1 MKLFNILFK
10 NKNVTPSVNLVSIQ
24 DIISMPDK
32 KFYQN
37 HSDDYKKYYNLY
49 MNILTKSKSI
59 TSINL
64 NIDDKDITFYS
75 DIITNLSL
83 KLDYIINPVNQSE
96 DRTKEGLTLIVSKF
110 VYYKNEMTSYKD
122 ALFIKWKVL
131 ENILSRKVFLS
142 YNKKCAINNEINNIT
157 GKIVALSST
166 IHAINLEIIN
176 YYDMISLY
184 EIKSDEY
191 YLRDK
196 NFILKKY
203 LDVFNIQN
211 TKERNF
217 SDSISSVLHQEILI
231 TEQILKENTLKDIS
245 KKINKNEISL
255 DQINEFITKAHAIKD
270 LYNNEIGNN
279 LISKLYSLKY
289 DLIKKYYQEQIIVDK
304 NFISDTDDELE
315 YFANRLR
322 FDFNNTI
329 KDKDGSIEKV
339 YTSNKKAIL
348 VLLKKLATDDMQG
361 LLYDKF
367 TLSFLFNITNVDKL
381 KYLFDNTYI
390 KEDTF
395 ILANYSFDN
404 HKISL
409 SSFLRLM
416 HNVTTIKEKYYT
428 DYIKNEKGSF
438 SLQSYQRQV
447 NQILE
452 RNKYSKYL
460 YFYET
465 YLKDNKSKIYK
476 FYDGMKEL
484 RSDENHAF
492 LQFCEYM
499 NNYDDMIDKDR
510 YVHNAYSIEYA
521 KEIYFP
527 DTLETASFGYY
538 PLVVDYLHLNQGLKT
553 IAFDT
558 NQVLNLFIP
567 SSVELI
573 LGGYYLNARNYIF
586 IDYENSKLIHSYNFF
601 KFLRDLSQ
609 SRFNK
614 SSIDKKY
621 PSTLKFIDSNGNVRS
636 FKFDLHYSPDIED
649 YYNNLM
655 NELNVPVLKR
665 GK

>member
-75 DIITNLSL
+75 DIITNFSL

-122 ALFIKWKVL
+122 SLFIRWKVL

-166 IHAINLEIIN
+166 IHAIDLEIIN

-203 LDVFNIQN
+203 RDVFNIQN

-231 TEQILKENTLKDIS
+231 TEQILRENTLKDIS

-255 DQINEFITKAHAIKD
+255 DQINEFITKAYAIKD

-289 DLIKKYYQEQIIVDK
+289 SLIKKYYQEQIIVDK
-304 NFISDTDDELE
+304 NFISDNADELE

-381 KYLFDNTYI
+381 KYLFDNTYV

-395 ILANYSFDN
+395 IMPNYSFDN
-404 HKISL
+404 NKTSL

-416 HNVTTIKEKYYT
+416 HNVTTIKEEYYT
-428 DYIKNEKGSF
+428 DYFKNEKGSF

-476 FYDGMKEL
+476 FYDGMKKL
-484 RSDENHAF
+484 RNVENHAF

-553 IAFDT
+553 ITFYT
-558 NQVLNLFIP
+558 NQVLNLYIP

-573 LGGYYLNARNYIF
+573 LGGYHLNARNYIF
-586 IDYENSKLIHSYNFF
+586 TDYENSKLIHSYNFF

>member
-1 MKLFNILFK
+1 MKLFNWLFK
-10 NKNVTPSVNLVSIQ
+10 NKNITSSANLVCIQ

-37 HSDDYKKYYNLY
+37 HSDDYKKYYNIY
-49 MNILTKSKSI
+49 MSILSKSKSI

-75 DIITNLSL
+75 NIITNLSL

-96 DRTKEGLTLIVSKF
+96 DRTKEGLILIASKF
-110 VYYKNEMTSYKD
+110 LYYKNEMTNYKD
-122 ALFIKWKVL
+122 ALFIRWKVL
-131 ENILSRKVFLS
+131 ENILNRKVFLS

-166 IHAINLEIIN
+166 IHAIDLEIIN
-176 YYDMISLY
+176 YYDMMSLY
-184 EIKSDEY
+184 EIKGDEY

-196 NFILKKY
+196 SFILKKY
-203 LDVFNIQN
+203 LDAFNIKN
-211 TKERNF
+211 TNERNF
-217 SDSISSVLHQEILI
+217 NDSISSVLHQEILI
-231 TEQILKENTLKDIS
+231 TEQILKESTLKDIS
-245 KKINKNEISL
+245 KKINRDEINL
-255 DQINEFITKAHAIKD
+255 DTIDEFITKAQAIKD

-289 DLIKKYYQEQIIVDK
+289 YLIKKYYQDNVIVDK
-304 NFISDTDDELE
+304 NFINDTDDELE

-322 FDFNNTI
+322 FDFNNII
-329 KDKDGSIEKV
+329 KDKDGSLSSV
-339 YTSNKKAIL
+339 YTTNKREIL
-348 VLLKKLATDDMQG
+348 ILLKSMVTNDLQG

-367 TLSFLFNITNVDKL
+367 TLSFLFNITSIDKL

-395 ILANYSFDN
+395 IMSNYGFDN

-416 HNVTTIKEKYYT
+416 HNVTTIKEEYYT
-428 DYIKNEKGSF
+428 EYFKKSTGSF

-447 NQILE
+447 NKILE

-460 YFYET
+460 YFYQT
-465 YLKDNKSKIYK
+465 YLKNNNIYK
-476 FYDGMKEL
+476 FYDGLKTL
-484 RSDENHAF
+484 RNDEPHSF
-492 LQFCEYM
+492 LEFCEYM

-510 YVHNAYSIEYA
+510 YVHNAYSMKWA
-521 KEIYFP
+521 KEIYFS

-538 PLVVDYLHLNQGLKT
+538 PLVVDHLHLNQGLKT
-553 IAFDT
+553 IFFDA
-558 NQVLNLFIP
+558 NQVLNLYIP
-567 SSVELI
+567 SSVEQI
-573 LGGYYLNARNYIF
+573 YCSYYLNARNYIF
-586 IDYENSKLIHSYNFF
+586 TDYENSKLIHSHYFF
-601 KFLRDLSQ
+601 EFLRGLSQ
-609 SRFNK
+609 SRVKNNK
-614 SSIDKKY
+614 L
-621 PSTLKFIDSNGNVRS
+621 PSTLKFIDSNGNVHS

-665 GK
+665 SK

>member
-1 MKLFNILFK
+1 MKLFSILFK
-10 NKNVTPSVNLVSIQ
+10 NKNVIPSVNLVSIQ

-110 VYYKNEMTSYKD
+110 VYYKNEMSSYKD
-122 ALFIKWKVL
+122 ALFIRWKVL

-157 GKIVALSST
+157 GKIVALSSVL
-166 IHAINLEIIN
+166 HAIDLEIIN

-217 SDSISSVLHQEILI
+217 DDSISSVLHQEILI
-231 TEQILKENTLKDIS
+231 TEQILRENTLKDIS
-245 KKINKNEISL
+245 KKISKNEISL
-255 DQINEFITKAHAIKD
+255 DQINAFITKAHAIKD
-270 LYNNEIGNN
+270 LYNNEMGNN

-289 DLIKKYYQEQIIVDK
+289 DLIKKYYQEQIVVDK
-304 NFISDTDDELE
+304 NFINDIDEELE

-395 ILANYSFDN
+395 ILANYSFNN

-416 HNVTTIKEKYYT
+416 HNVTTINEEYYT
-428 DYIKNEKGSF
+428 DYFKNIKGSF

-460 YFYET
+460 YFYEIC
-465 YLKDNKSKIYK
+465 LKDNKSNIYK

-484 RSDENHAF
+484 RNDEPHAF
-492 LQFCEYM
+492 L
-499 NNYDDMIDKDR
+499 
-510 YVHNAYSIEYA
+510 
-521 KEIYFP
+521 
-527 DTLETASFGYY
+527 
-538 PLVVDYLHLNQGLKT
+538 
-553 IAFDT
+553 
-558 NQVLNLFIP
+558 
-567 SSVELI
+567 
-573 LGGYYLNARNYIF
+573 
-586 IDYENSKLIHSYNFF
+586 
-601 KFLRDLSQ
+601 
-609 SRFNK
+609 
-614 SSIDKKY
+614 
-621 PSTLKFIDSNGNVRS
+621 
-636 FKFDLHYSPDIED
+636 
-649 YYNNLM
+649 
-655 NELNVPVLKR
+655 
-665 GK
+665 

>member
-1 MKLFNILFK
+1 MKLFNWLFK
-10 NKNVTPSVNLVSIQ
+10 NKNITSSANLVCIQ

-37 HSDDYKKYYNLY
+37 HSDDYKKYYNIY
-49 MNILTKSKSI
+49 MSILSKSKSI

-64 NIDDKDITFYS
+64 NIDDKEITFYS
-75 DIITNLSL
+75 NIITNLSL

-96 DRTKEGLTLIVSKF
+96 DRTKEGLTLITSKF
-110 VYYKNEMTSYKD
+110 LYYKNEMTNYKD
-122 ALFIKWKVL
+122 ALFIRWKVL
-131 ENILSRKVFLS
+131 ENILNRKVFLS

-166 IHAINLEIIN
+166 IHAIDLEIIN
-176 YYDMISLY
+176 YYDMMSLY
-184 EIKSDEY
+184 EIKGDEY

-196 NFILKKY
+196 SFILKKY
-203 LDVFNIQN
+203 LDAFNIKN
-211 TKERNF
+211 TNERNF
-217 SDSISSVLHQEILI
+217 NDSISSVLHQEILI

-245 KKINKNEISL
+245 KKINGDEINF
-255 DQINEFITKAHAIKD
+255 DTIDEFITKAQAIKD
-270 LYNNEIGNN
+270 LYNNEMGNN

-289 DLIKKYYQEQIIVDK
+289 DLIKKYYQDNVIVDK
-304 NFISDTDDELE
+304 TFINDTDDELE

-322 FDFNNTI
+322 FDFNNII
-329 KDKDGSIEKV
+329 KDKDGSLSSV
-339 YTSNKKAIL
+339 YTTNKREIL
-348 VLLKKLATDDMQG
+348 ILLKSMVTNDMQG

-367 TLSFLFNITNVDKL
+367 TLSFLFNITSIDKL

-395 ILANYSFDN
+395 IMSNYGFDN

-416 HNVTTIKEKYYT
+416 HNVTTIKEEYYT
-428 DYIKNEKGSF
+428 EYFKKSTGSF

-447 NQILE
+447 NKILE

-460 YFYET
+460 YFYQT
-465 YLKDNKSKIYK
+465 YLKNNNIYK
-476 FYDGMKEL
+476 FYDGMKTL
-484 RSDENHAF
+484 RNDEPHSF
-492 LQFCEYM
+492 LEFCEYM

-510 YVHNAYSIEYA
+510 YVHNAYSMKWA
-521 KEIYFP
+521 KEIYFS

-538 PLVVDYLHLNQGLKT
+538 PLVVDRLHLNQGLKT
-553 IAFDT
+553 IFFDA
-558 NQVLNLFIP
+558 NQVLNIYIP
-567 SSVELI
+567 SSVEQI
-573 LGGYYLNARNYIF
+573 YCSYYLNARNYIF
-586 IDYENSKLIHSYNFF
+586 TAYENSKLIQSHYFF
-601 KFLRDLSQ
+601 EFLRGLSQ
-609 SRFNK
+609 SRVKNNK
-614 SSIDKKY
+614 L
-621 PSTLKFIDSNGNVRS
+621 PSTLKFIDSNGNVHS

>member
-1 MKLFNILFK
+1 MKLFNWLFK
-10 NKNVTPSVNLVSIQ
+10 NKNTTSSSNLVSIQ

-32 KFYQN
+32 KFYQS

-49 MNILTKSKSI
+49 MSILAKSKSI

-75 DIITNLSL
+75 NIITNLSL

-110 VYYKNEMTSYKD
+110 VYYKEEMQNYKNG
-122 ALFIKWKVL
+122 LFIRWKVL
-131 ENILSRKVFLS
+131 DNILNRKVFLS

-166 IHAINLEIIN
+166 IHAIDLEIIN
-176 YYDMISLY
+176 YYDMMSLY

-196 NFILKKY
+196 SFILKKY
-203 LDVFNIQN
+203 LDAFNIKN
-211 TKERNF
+211 TNDRNF
-217 SDSISSVLHQEILI
+217 NDSISSVLHQEILI
-231 TEQILKENTLKDIS
+231 TEQILKENTLKDIL
-245 KKINKNEISL
+245 KKINGDEINL
-255 DQINEFITKAHAIKD
+255 DTIDEFITKAQAIKD
-270 LYNNEIGNN
+270 LYNNEVGNN

-289 DLIKKYYQEQIIVDK
+289 DLIKKYYQDNVIVDK
-304 NFISDTDDELE
+304 TFINDTDDELE

-322 FDFNNTI
+322 FDFNNII
-329 KDKDGSIEKV
+329 KDKDGSLSSV
-339 YTSNKKAIL
+339 YTTNKREIL
-348 VLLKKLATDDMQG
+348 ILLKSMVTNDMQG

-367 TLSFLFNITNVDKL
+367 TLSFLFNITSIDML

-395 ILANYSFDN
+395 IMSNYGFDN

-416 HNVTTIKEKYYT
+416 HNVTTIKEEYYT
-428 DYIKNEKGSF
+428 EYFKKTTGSF

-447 NQILE
+447 NKILE

-460 YFYET
+460 YFYQT
-465 YLKDNKSKIYK
+465 YLKNNNIYK
-476 FYDGMKEL
+476 FYDGLKTL
-484 RSDENHAF
+484 RNDEPHSF
-492 LQFCEYM
+492 LEFCEYM

-510 YVHNAYSIEYA
+510 YVHNAYSMKWA
-521 KEIYFP
+521 KEIYFS

-538 PLVVDYLHLNQGLKT
+538 PLVVGHLHLNQGLKT
-553 IAFDT
+553 IFFDA
-558 NQVLNLFIP
+558 NQVLNLYIP
-567 SSVELI
+567 SSVEQI
-573 LGGYYLNARNYIF
+573 YCSYYLNARNYIF
-586 IDYENSKLIHSYNFF
+586 TDCENSKLIHSHYFF
-601 KFLRDLSQ
+601 EFLRGLSQ
-609 SRFNK
+609 SRVKNNK
-614 SSIDKKY
+614 LQ
-621 PSTLKFIDSNGNVRS
+621 STLKFIDSNGNVHS

>member
-24 DIISMPDK
+24 DIIPMPDK

-49 MNILTKSKSI
+49 MSILTKSKSI

-122 ALFIKWKVL
+122 ALFIRWKVL

-166 IHAINLEIIN
+166 IHAIDLEIIN

-184 EIKSDEY
+184 EIKSDEF

-231 TEQILKENTLKDIS
+231 TEQILRENTLKDIS

-289 DLIKKYYQEQIIVDK
+289 SLIKKYYQEQIIVDK

-322 FDFNNTI
+322 FDFNNAI
-329 KDKDGSIEKV
+329 KDKDGSLLEV
-339 YTSNKKAIL
+339 YTTNKKDIL
-348 VLLKKLATDDMQG
+348 VLLKKIATDDMQG

-367 TLSFLFNITNVDKL
+367 TLSFLFNITSVDKL

-395 ILANYSFDN
+395 IMPNYSFDN
-404 HKISL
+404 HKTSL

-416 HNVTTIKEKYYT
+416 HNVTTIKEEYYT
-428 DYIKNEKGSF
+428 DYFKNKKGSF

-465 YLKDNKSKIYK
+465 YLKDNKSNIYK

-484 RSDENHAF
+484 RNDENHAF

-510 YVHNAYSIEYA
+510 YVHNDYSIEYA

-538 PLVVDYLHLNQGLKT
+538 PLVVDYLHLNQGLKVIT
-553 IAFDT
+553 FDT
-558 NQVLNLFIP
+558 NQVLNLYIP

-573 LGGYYLNARNYIF
+573 LGSYYLNARNYIF

-601 KFLRDLSQ
+601 EFLRGLSQ

-665 GK
+665 DK

>member
-10 NKNVTPSVNLVSIQ
+10 NKNITPSVNLVSIQ

-49 MNILTKSKSI
+49 MSILTKSKSI

-166 IHAINLEIIN
+166 IHAIDLEIIN

-184 EIKSDEY
+184 EIKSDEF

-203 LDVFNIQN
+203 LDVFNIKN

-231 TEQILKENTLKDIS
+231 TEQILRENTLKDIS
-245 KKINKNEISL
+245 RKINKNEISL
-255 DQINEFITKAHAIKD
+255 DQINEFITKAYAIKD

-289 DLIKKYYQEQIIVDK
+289 GLIKKYYQEQIIVDK

-322 FDFNNTI
+322 FDFHNTI
-329 KDKDGSIEKV
+329 KDKDGSILEV
-339 YTSNKKAIL
+339 YTTNKKDIL
-348 VLLKKLATDDMQG
+348 VLLKKLAADDMQG

-395 ILANYSFDN
+395 IMPNYSFDN
-404 HKISL
+404 HKTSL

-428 DYIKNEKGSF
+428 DYFKDEKGSF

-484 RSDENHAF
+484 RNDENHAF
-492 LQFCEYM
+492 LEFCEYK

-553 IAFDT
+553 ITFYT

-573 LGGYYLNARNYIF
+573 LGGYHLNARNYIF
-586 IDYENSKLIHSYNFF
+586 TDYENSKLIHSYNFF

-609 SRFNK
+609 SRL
-614 SSIDKKY
+614 IGKKY

>member
-24 DIISMPDK
+24 DIIPMPDK

-49 MNILTKSKSI
+49 MSILTKSKSI

-122 ALFIKWKVL
+122 ALFIRWKVL

-166 IHAINLEIIN
+166 IHAIDLEIIN

-184 EIKSDEY
+184 EIKSDEF

-231 TEQILKENTLKDIS
+231 TEQILRENTLKDIS

-289 DLIKKYYQEQIIVDK
+289 SLIKKYYQEQIIVDK

-322 FDFNNTI
+322 FDFNNAI
-329 KDKDGSIEKV
+329 KDKDGSLLEV
-339 YTSNKKAIL
+339 YTTNKKDIL
-348 VLLKKLATDDMQG
+348 VLLKKIATDDMQG

-367 TLSFLFNITNVDKL
+367 TLSFLFNITSVDKL

-395 ILANYSFDN
+395 IMPNYSFDN
-404 HKISL
+404 HKTSL

-416 HNVTTIKEKYYT
+416 HNVTTIKEEYYT
-428 DYIKNEKGSF
+428 DYFKNKKGSF

-465 YLKDNKSKIYK
+465 YLKDNKSNIYK

-484 RSDENHAF
+484 RNDENHAF

-510 YVHNAYSIEYA
+510 YVHNDYSIEYA

-558 NQVLNLFIP
+558 NQVLNLYIP

-573 LGGYYLNARNYIF
+573 LGSYYLNARNYIF

-601 KFLRDLSQ
+601 EFLRGLSQ

-649 YYNNLM
+649 YYKNLM

>member
-1 MKLFNILFK
+1 MKLFNWLFK
-10 NKNVTPSVNLVSIQ
+10 NKNITSSANLVCIQ

-37 HSDDYKKYYNLY
+37 HSDDYKKYYNIY
-49 MNILTKSKSI
+49 MSILSKSKSI

-75 DIITNLSL
+75 NIITNLSL

-96 DRTKEGLTLIVSKF
+96 DRTKEGLTLIASKF
-110 VYYKNEMTSYKD
+110 LYYKNEMTNYKD
-122 ALFIKWKVL
+122 ALFIRWKVL
-131 ENILSRKVFLS
+131 ENILNRKVFLS

-166 IHAINLEIIN
+166 IHAIDLEIIN
-176 YYDMISLY
+176 YYDMMSLY
-184 EIKSDEY
+184 EIKGDEY

-196 NFILKKY
+196 SFILKKY
-203 LDVFNIQN
+203 LDAFNIKN
-211 TKERNF
+211 TNERNF
-217 SDSISSVLHQEILI
+217 NDSISSVLHQEILI

-245 KKINKNEISL
+245 KKINGDEINF
-255 DQINEFITKAHAIKD
+255 DTIDEFITKAQAIKD
-270 LYNNEIGNN
+270 LYNNEMGNN

-289 DLIKKYYQEQIIVDK
+289 DLIKKYYQDNVIVDK
-304 NFISDTDDELE
+304 TFINDTDDELE

-322 FDFNNTI
+322 FDFNNII
-329 KDKDGSIEKV
+329 KDKDGSLSSV
-339 YTSNKKAIL
+339 YTTNKREIL
-348 VLLKKLATDDMQG
+348 ILLKSMVTNDMQG

-367 TLSFLFNITNVDKL
+367 TLSFLFNITSIDKL

-395 ILANYSFDN
+395 IMSNYEFDN

-416 HNVTTIKEKYYT
+416 HNVTTIKEEYYT
-428 DYIKNEKGSF
+428 EYFKKSTGSF

-447 NQILE
+447 NKILE

-460 YFYET
+460 YFYQT
-465 YLKDNKSKIYK
+465 YLKNNNIYK
-476 FYDGMKEL
+476 FYDGMKTL
-484 RSDENHAF
+484 RNDEPHSF
-492 LQFCEYM
+492 LEFCEYM

-510 YVHNAYSIEYA
+510 YVHNAYSMKWA
-521 KEIYFP
+521 KEIYFS

-538 PLVVDYLHLNQGLKT
+538 PLVVDRLHLNQGLKT
-553 IAFDT
+553 IFFDA
-558 NQVLNLFIP
+558 NQVLNIYIP
-567 SSVELI
+567 SSVEQI
-573 LGGYYLNARNYIF
+573 YCSYYLNARNYIF
-586 IDYENSKLIHSYNFF
+586 TDYENSKLIHSHYFF
-601 KFLRDLSQ
+601 EFLRGLSQ
-609 SRFNK
+609 SRVKNNK
-614 SSIDKKY
+614 L
-621 PSTLKFIDSNGNVRS
+621 PSTLKFIDSNGNVHS

>member
-1 MKLFNILFK
+1 MKLFNWLFK
-10 NKNVTPSVNLVSIQ
+10 NKNTTSSSNLVSIQ

-32 KFYQN
+32 KFYQS

-49 MNILTKSKSI
+49 MSILAKSKSI

-75 DIITNLSL
+75 NIITNLSL

-110 VYYKNEMTSYKD
+110 VYYKEEMQNYKD
-122 ALFIKWKVL
+122 SLFIRWKVL
-131 ENILSRKVFLS
+131 DNILIRKVFLS

-166 IHAINLEIIN
+166 IHAIDLEIIN
-176 YYDMISLY
+176 YYDMMSLY

-196 NFILKKY
+196 SFILKKY
-203 LDVFNIQN
+203 LDAFNIKN
-211 TKERNF
+211 TNERNF
-217 SDSISSVLHQEILI
+217 NDSISSVLHQEILI
-231 TEQILKENTLKDIS
+231 TEQILKENTLKDIL
-245 KKINKNEISL
+245 KKINGDEINL
-255 DQINEFITKAHAIKD
+255 DTIDEFITKAQAIKD
-270 LYNNEIGNN
+270 LYNNEVGNN

-289 DLIKKYYQEQIIVDK
+289 DLIKKYYQDNVIVDK
-304 NFISDTDDELE
+304 TFINDTDDELE

-322 FDFNNTI
+322 FDFNNII
-329 KDKDGSIEKV
+329 KDKDGSLSSV
-339 YTSNKKAIL
+339 YTTNKREIL
-348 VLLKKLATDDMQG
+348 ILLKSMVTNDMQG

-367 TLSFLFNITNVDKL
+367 TLSFLFNITSIDML

-395 ILANYSFDN
+395 IMSNYGFDN

-416 HNVTTIKEKYYT
+416 HNVTTIKEEYYT
-428 DYIKNEKGSF
+428 EYFKKSTGSF

-447 NQILE
+447 NKILE

-460 YFYET
+460 YFYQT
-465 YLKDNKSKIYK
+465 YLKNNNIYK
-476 FYDGMKEL
+476 FYDGMKTL
-484 RSDENHAF
+484 RNDEPHSF
-492 LQFCEYM
+492 LEFCEYM

-510 YVHNAYSIEYA
+510 YVHNAYSMKWA
-521 KEIYFP
+521 KEIYFS

-538 PLVVDYLHLNQGLKT
+538 PLVVGHLHLNQGLKT
-553 IAFDT
+553 IFFDA
-558 NQVLNLFIP
+558 NQVLNLYIP
-567 SSVELI
+567 SSVEQI
-573 LGGYYLNARNYIF
+573 YCSYYLNARNYIF
-586 IDYENSKLIHSYNFF
+586 TDCENSKLIHSHYFF
-601 KFLRDLSQ
+601 EFLRGLSQ
-609 SRFNK
+609 SRVKNNK
-614 SSIDKKY
+614 L
-621 PSTLKFIDSNGNVRS
+621 PSTLKFIDSNGNVHS

>member
-49 MNILTKSKSI
+49 MSILTKSKSI

-122 ALFIKWKVL
+122 TLFIRWKVL
-131 ENILSRKVFLS
+131 ENILSKKVFLS

-166 IHAINLEIIN
+166 IHAIDLEIIN

-203 LDVFNIQN
+203 LDVFNIKN

-231 TEQILKENTLKDIS
+231 TEQILRENTLKDIS

-289 DLIKKYYQEQIIVDK
+289 SLIKKYYQEQIIVDK

-322 FDFNNTI
+322 FDFNNAI
-329 KDKDGSIEKV
+329 KDKDGSLLEV
-339 YTSNKKAIL
+339 YTTNKKDIL
-348 VLLKKLATDDMQG
+348 VLLKKIATDDMQG

-381 KYLFDNTYI
+381 KYLFDNTYV

-395 ILANYSFDN
+395 IMPNYSFDN

-416 HNVTTIKEKYYT
+416 HNVTTIKEEYYT
-428 DYIKNEKGSF
+428 DYFKNKKGSF

-465 YLKDNKSKIYK
+465 YLKDNKSNIYK

-484 RSDENHAF
+484 RNDENHAF

-510 YVHNAYSIEYA
+510 YVHNDYSIEYA

-538 PLVVDYLHLNQGLKT
+538 PLVVDYLHLNQGLKI

-558 NQVLNLFIP
+558 NQVLNLYIP

-573 LGGYYLNARNYIF
+573 LGSYYLNARNYIF

-601 KFLRDLSQ
+601 EFLRGLSQ

-636 FKFDLHYSPDIED
+636 FKFDLHY
-649 YYNNLM
+649 
-655 NELNVPVLKR
+655 
-665 GK
+665 

>member
-1 MKLFNILFK
+1 MSILA
-10 NKNVTPSVNLVSIQ
+10 
-24 DIISMPDK
+24 
-32 KFYQN
+32 
-37 HSDDYKKYYNLY
+37 
-49 MNILTKSKSI
+49 KSKSI

-75 DIITNLSL
+75 NIITNLSL

-110 VYYKNEMTSYKD
+110 VYYKEEMQNYKD
-122 ALFIKWKVL
+122 SLFIRWKVL
-131 ENILSRKVFLS
+131 DNILIRKVFLS

-166 IHAINLEIIN
+166 IHAIDLEIIN
-176 YYDMISLY
+176 YYDMMSLY

-196 NFILKKY
+196 SFILKKY
-203 LDVFNIQN
+203 LDAFNIKN
-211 TKERNF
+211 TNERNF
-217 SDSISSVLHQEILI
+217 NDSISSVLHQEILI
-231 TEQILKENTLKDIS
+231 TEQILKENTLKDIL
-245 KKINKNEISL
+245 KKINGDEINL
-255 DQINEFITKAHAIKD
+255 DTIDEFITKAQAIKD
-270 LYNNEIGNN
+270 LYNNEVGNN

-289 DLIKKYYQEQIIVDK
+289 DLIKKYYQDNVIVDK
-304 NFISDTDDELE
+304 TFINDTDDELE

-322 FDFNNTI
+322 FDFNNII
-329 KDKDGSIEKV
+329 KDKDGSLSSV
-339 YTSNKKAIL
+339 YTTNKREIL
-348 VLLKKLATDDMQG
+348 ILLKSMVTNDMQG

-367 TLSFLFNITNVDKL
+367 TLSFLFNITSIDML

-395 ILANYSFDN
+395 IMSNYGFDN

-416 HNVTTIKEKYYT
+416 HNVTTIKEEYYT
-428 DYIKNEKGSF
+428 EYFKKSTGSF

-447 NQILE
+447 NKILE

-460 YFYET
+460 YFYQT
-465 YLKDNKSKIYK
+465 YLKNNNIYK
-476 FYDGMKEL
+476 FYDGMKTL
-484 RSDENHAF
+484 RNDEPHSF
-492 LQFCEYM
+492 LEFCEYM

-510 YVHNAYSIEYA
+510 YVHNAYSMKWA
-521 KEIYFP
+521 KEIYFS

-538 PLVVDYLHLNQGLKT
+538 PLVVDNLHLNQGLKT
-553 IAFDT
+553 IFFDA
-558 NQVLNLFIP
+558 NQVLNLYIP
-567 SSVELI
+567 SSVEQI
-573 LGGYYLNARNYIF
+573 YCSYYLNARNYIF
-586 IDYENSKLIHSYNFF
+586 TDYENSKLIHSHYFF
-601 KFLRDLSQ
+601 KFLRGLSQ
-609 SRFNK
+609 SRVKNNK
-614 SSIDKKY
+614 L
-621 PSTLKFIDSNGNVRS
+621 PSTLKFIDSNGNVHS

>member
-10 NKNVTPSVNLVSIQ
+10 NKNVTPSGNLVSIQ

-49 MNILTKSKSI
+49 MSILTKSKSI

-166 IHAINLEIIN
+166 IHAIDLEIIN

-231 TEQILKENTLKDIS
+231 TEQILRENTLKDIS

-329 KDKDGSIEKV
+329 KDKDGSLLEV
-339 YTSNKKAIL
+339 YTTNKKDIL
-348 VLLKKLATDDMQG
+348 VLLKKIATDDMQG

-367 TLSFLFNITNVDKL
+367 TLSFLFNITSVDKL

-395 ILANYSFDN
+395 IMPNYSFDN
-404 HKISL
+404 HKTSL

-428 DYIKNEKGSF
+428 DYFKDEKGSF

-484 RSDENHAF
+484 RNDENHAF
-492 LQFCEYM
+492 LEFCEYM

-510 YVHNAYSIEYA
+510 YVQNAYSIEYA

-558 NQVLNLFIP
+558 NQVLNLYIP

-573 LGGYYLNARNYIF
+573 LGSYYLNARNYIF
-586 IDYENSKLIHSYNFF
+586 TDYENSKLIHSYNFF

-665 GK
+665 DK

>member
-1 MKLFNILFK
+1 MKLFNWLFK
-10 NKNVTPSVNLVSIQ
+10 NKNITSSVNLVCIQ

-37 HSDDYKKYYNLY
+37 HSDDYKKYYNIY
-49 MNILTKSKSI
+49 MSILPKSKSI

-75 DIITNLSL
+75 NIITNLSL

-96 DRTKEGLTLIVSKF
+96 DRTKEGLTLIASKF
-110 VYYKNEMTSYKD
+110 LYYKNEMTNYKD
-122 ALFIKWKVL
+122 ALFIRWKVL
-131 ENILSRKVFLS
+131 ENILNRKVFLS

-166 IHAINLEIIN
+166 IHAIDLEIIN
-176 YYDMISLY
+176 YYDMMSLY
-184 EIKSDEY
+184 EIKGDEY

-196 NFILKKY
+196 SFILKKY
-203 LDVFNIQN
+203 LDAFNIKN
-211 TKERNF
+211 TNERNF
-217 SDSISSVLHQEILI
+217 NDSISSVLHQEILI
-231 TEQILKENTLKDIS
+231 TEQILKESTLKDIS
-245 KKINKNEISL
+245 KKINRDEINL
-255 DQINEFITKAHAIKD
+255 DTIDEFITKAQAIKD
-270 LYNNEIGNN
+270 LYNNEMGNN

-289 DLIKKYYQEQIIVDK
+289 DLIKKYYQDNVIVDK
-304 NFISDTDDELE
+304 TFINDTDDELE

-322 FDFNNTI
+322 FDFNNII
-329 KDKDGSIEKV
+329 KDKDGSLSSV
-339 YTSNKKAIL
+339 YTTNKREIL
-348 VLLKKLATDDMQG
+348 ILLKSMVTNDMQG

-367 TLSFLFNITNVDKL
+367 TLSFLFNITSIDKL

-395 ILANYSFDN
+395 IMSNYGFDN

-416 HNVTTIKEKYYT
+416 HNVTTIKEEYYT
-428 DYIKNEKGSF
+428 EYFKKSTGSF

-447 NQILE
+447 NKILE

-460 YFYET
+460 YFYQT
-465 YLKDNKSKIYK
+465 YLKNNNIYK
-476 FYDGMKEL
+476 FYDGMKTL
-484 RSDENHAF
+484 RNDEPHSF
-492 LQFCEYM
+492 LEFCEYM

-510 YVHNAYSIEYA
+510 YVHNAYSMKWA
-521 KEIYFP
+521 KEIYFS

-538 PLVVDYLHLNQGLKT
+538 PLVVDRLHLNQGLKT
-553 IAFDT
+553 IFFDA
-558 NQVLNLFIP
+558 NQVLNLYIP
-567 SSVELI
+567 SSVEQI
-573 LGGYYLNARNYIF
+573 YCSYYLNARNYIF
-586 IDYENSKLIHSYNFF
+586 TDYENSKLIHSHYFF
-601 KFLRDLSQ
+601 KFLRGLSQ
-609 SRFNK
+609 SRVKNNK
-614 SSIDKKY
+614 L
-621 PSTLKFIDSNGNVRS
+621 PSTLKFIDSNGNVHS

>member
-83 KLDYIINPVNQSE
+83 NLDYIINPVNQSE

-122 ALFIKWKVL
+122 ALFIRWKVL

-166 IHAINLEIIN
+166 IHAIDLEIIN

-203 LDVFNIQN
+203 LDVFNIKN

-231 TEQILKENTLKDIS
+231 TEQILRENTLKDIS
-245 KKINKNEISL
+245 KKISKNEISL
-255 DQINEFITKAHAIKD
+255 DQINAFITKAHAIKD
-270 LYNNEIGNN
+270 LYNNEMGNN

-289 DLIKKYYQEQIIVDK
+289 DLIKKYYQEQIVVDK

-329 KDKDGSIEKV
+329 KDKDGSIGKV
-339 YTSNKKAIL
+339 YTTNKKDIL
-348 VLLKKLATDDMQG
+348 VLLKKLATDDMRG

-395 ILANYSFDN
+395 ILANYSFNN

-416 HNVTTIKEKYYT
+416 HNVTTIKEEYYT
-428 DYIKNEKGSF
+428 DYFKNIKGSF

-465 YLKDNKSKIYK
+465 CLKDNKSNIYK
-476 FYDGMKEL
+476 FYDGMKKL
-484 RSDENHAF
+484 RNDEPHAF
-492 LQFCEYM
+492 LEFCEYM

-558 NQVLNLFIP
+558 NQVLNLYIP

-586 IDYENSKLIHSYNFF
+586 TDYENSKLIHSYNFF

-609 SRFNK
+609 SRL
-614 SSIDKKY
+614 IGKKY

-665 GK
+665 DK